1 MGHVYSNKADTSQKL
16 DPAELPGAA
25 REKQA
30 GGHKGEGRGG
40 FFFFFY
46 FRRHNCMCF
55 KDGGRWRGRRDFLET
70 MKLSTYQNKGL

>member
-40 FFFFFY
+40 FFLFISVGIIV
-46 FRRHNCMCF
+46 CVLKMEG
-55 KDGGRWRGRRDFLET
+55 DGEEGEISLRL
-70 MKLSTYQNKGL
+70 